1 MLTLAYASRVESD
14 AHDSVFCDT
23 EPDDADLARRIAAAR
38 PGLGAAAEAELYRR
52 LAPRVR
58 LYGLKHLREPQAAAD
73 LVQQVLLMTIER
85 LRAGQV
91 REPER
96 LASYVLGMCRMVVL
110 DLQRTHARHGR
121 LLVTFAHELRSEQS
135 DGTPHLDDACLLRCL
150 GRLPERERSILV
162 MTFYDD
168 RQARDFAID
177 LGISEGN
184 VRVIRHRGLER
195 LRECMG
201 MSEAAP

>member
-85 LRAGQV
+85 LRAGHV

-168 RQARDFAID
+168 RQARDVAID

>member
-1 MLTLAYASRVESD
+1 MSR
-14 AHDSVFCDT
+14 
-23 EPDDADLARRIAAAR
+23 P
-38 PGLGAAAEAELYRR
+38 GAAALSSATDAELAGAITLQPAGTATAAEDELYRR
-52 LAPRVR
+52 FAPRVR
-58 LYGLKHLREPQAAAD
+58 LFGLKHLRDEMAAQD
-73 LVQQVLLMTIER
+73 LAQQVLLMTIER

-110 DLQRTHARHGR
+110 DLRRTHARHER
-121 LLVTFAHELRSEQS
+121 LLGTFAHDLSGGQPV
-135 DGTPHLDDACLLRCL
+135 GTPHLDDASLLRCL
-150 GRLPERERSILV
+150 ERLPERERSVLV

-168 RQARDFAID
+168 RQARDVATD

-201 MSEAAP
+201 ASEAAS

>member
-1 MLTLAYASRVESD
+1 MLTLAYPSGVESD
-14 AHDSVFCDT
+14 SYASALDDA
-23 EPDDADLARRIAAAR
+23 EPDDAVLARRIAAAG
-38 PGLGAAAEAELYRR
+38 PGLAVAAEAELYRR

-58 LYGLKHLREPQAAAD
+58 LYGLKHLRERHAAAD
-73 LVQQVLLMTIER
+73 LAQQVLLMTIER

-110 DLQRTHARHGR
+110 DLRRTHARHER
-121 LLVTFAHELRSEQS
+121 LLGTFAHDLSGEQTVS
-135 DGTPHLDDACLLRCL
+135 IPHLDDASLLRCL
-150 GRLPERERSILV
+150 ERLPERERSVLV

-168 RQARDFAID
+168 RQARDVATD

-195 LRECMG
+195 LRECMNG
-201 MSEAAP
+201 HEAAP

>member
-1 MLTLAYASRVESD
+1 MLTLAYPSGVEC
-14 AHDSVFCDT
+14 DSYDSALDDP
-23 EPDDADLARRIAAAR
+23 EPDDAVLARRIAAAG
-38 PGLGAAAEAELYRR
+38 PGLAAAAEAELYRR

-58 LYGLKHLREPQAAAD
+58 LYGLKHLRARHAAAD

-110 DLQRTHARHGR
+110 DLQRTHARHER
-121 LLVTFAHELRSEQS
+121 LLGTFAHDLSGEQPAS
-135 DGTPHLDDACLLRCL
+135 TPHLDDASLLRCL
-150 GRLPERERSILV
+150 ERLPERERSILV

-168 RQARDFAID
+168 RQARDVATD

-201 MSEAAP
+201 ASEAAS

>member
-1 MLTLAYASRVESD
+1 MLTLSYASSVESD
-14 AHDSVFCDT
+14 PHDSALRDA
-23 EPDDADLARRIAAAR
+23 EPDDASLARRIAAGR
-38 PGLGAAAEAELYRR
+38 PGLAADAEAELYRR

-58 LYGLKHLREPQAAAD
+58 LYGLRHLRERQAAAD

-85 LRAGQV
+85 LRAGRV

-110 DLQRTHARHGR
+110 DLQRTHARHER
-121 LLVTFAHELRSEQS
+121 LLGTFAHDLSGAESA
-135 DGTPHLDDACLLRCL
+135 GTPQLDDASLLRCL
-150 GRLPERERSILV
+150 ERLPERERSVLV

-168 RQARDFAID
+168 RQARDVAVD
-177 LGISEGN
+177 LGVSEGN

-201 MSEAAP
+201 GKAASL

>member
-1 MLTLAYASRVESD
+1 MLTLAYASGVESGPDDFALYD
-14 AHDSVFCDT
+14 A
-23 EPDDADLARRIAAAR
+23 EPDDASLARRIAQAR
-38 PGLGAAAEAELYRR
+38 PGAAAAAEAELYRR

-58 LYGLKHLREPQAAAD
+58 LYGLKHLREHQAAAD

-110 DLQRTHARHGR
+110 DLQRAHARHER
-121 LLVTFAHELRSEQS
+121 LLAKFAQDLRGDQS
-135 DGTPHLDDACLLRCL
+135 AGTPHVDDASLLRCL
-150 GRLPERERSILV
+150 GRLPERERAILV

-168 RQARDFAID
+168 RQARDVAID

-201 MSEAAP
+201 MSEAAR